1 MITLTGKV
9 VEALP
14 DGKYVVRVEYKGKT
28 KDFICYVSG
37 KIRVNHIII
46 TEGDRVKI
54 EVSPYDP
61 EKGKIIYRYR

>member
-1 MITLTGKV
+1 M